1 MRKLPGLFVALALS
15 ACDKKAPENPP
26 APTVVTTAD
35 TAQPATPDPKT
46 DPKPEP
52 AKDPAAADPAADP
65 KKAEPAKDAVAP
77 VAPGAPATDTT
88 AKVEPDKAPTKVA
101 GAKVER
107 KPRQKLKKA
116 DQPQATEAYKAF
128 RGLLDE
134 GRKLVKDDKPEE
146 GMKKMEEALTKVPGH
161 PSALGELGWAAYRA
175 GPAYFDKALT
185 ATRQALSVSK
195 KNKQKGALWYNL
207 GRISEDKGDLGLAVD
222 AYRQSLA
229 FRPGND
235 AVQKQ
240 LEGVIGKLGGK
251 TVEDGLAK
259 LDEVCSSVWEDWGCE
274 SVASAEGEMAHSCSC
289 THEIIGP
296 EEGFGRAAL
305 MRLSGYADI
314 GGTVDATYLVLEI
327 AAKWHLVSMVG
338 NDWSPGFGYVY
349 NNSEQRRFSF
359 RDIGGKK
366 VLWVEYY
373 NGSTDLDPGI
383 YTEHND
389 SSVALTLC
397 QVEGGAPSCWTVPL
411 AAASSVSK
419 MSLDDGEVPEGEGPT
434 ETSSA
439 WALSADVVGSDI
451 VIKVESGDLDSE
463 LKGLPGTYTMAT
475 IGSAPGVVKQEF

>member
-1 MRKLPGLFVALALS
+1 MRQLPGLFVAFALTT
-15 ACDKKAPENPP
+15 ACDKKVPEAPP

-35 TAQPATPDPKT
+35 AAAPAPTAKDEAKDPAKVEPAKDPAKV
-46 DPKPEP
+46 EP
-52 AKDPAAADPAADP
+52 AKDPAAD
-65 KKAEPAKDAVAP
+65 
-77 VAPGAPATDTT
+77 T
-88 AKVEPDKAPTKVA
+88 AKVEPAKEPAKEAAAKA
-101 GAKVER
+101 ER

-116 DQPQATEAYKAF
+116 DQPKATEAYKAF

-146 GMKKMEEALTKVPGH
+146 GMKKMEEALIKVPGH

-175 GPAYFDKALT
+175 GPAYFEKALT
-185 ATRQALSVSK
+185 STRQALSVSK

-259 LDEVCSSVWEDWGCE
+259 LEEACSNVWQDWGCE

-289 THEIIGP
+289 TTEIIGP

-305 MRLSGYADI
+305 MRLQGQADI
-314 GGTVDATYLVLEI
+314 GGSVDATYLVLEI
-327 AAKWHLVSMVG
+327 AAKWHIVAMVG
-338 NDWSPGFGYVY
+338 NDWNPGFGYVY
-349 NNSEQRRFSF
+349 NSSEQKRFSF
-359 RDIGGKK
+359 RDVGGKK
-366 VLWVEYY
+366 VLWVEYH

-383 YTEHND
+383 YTDNSE
-389 SSVALTLC
+389 SSRTLTLC

-411 AAASSVSK
+411 AAAASVSA
-419 MSLDDGEVPEGEGPT
+419 MTFDDGEIPEGEAPT
-434 ETSSA
+434 ETSWS
-439 WALSADVVGSDI
+439 WELSADVVGSDI
-451 VIKVESGDLDSE
+451 VIKTVSGEPDSDV
-463 LKGLPGTYTMAT
+463 KGLPGTYTMAT
-475 IGSAPGVVKQEF
+475 IGSAPGVVKLEL